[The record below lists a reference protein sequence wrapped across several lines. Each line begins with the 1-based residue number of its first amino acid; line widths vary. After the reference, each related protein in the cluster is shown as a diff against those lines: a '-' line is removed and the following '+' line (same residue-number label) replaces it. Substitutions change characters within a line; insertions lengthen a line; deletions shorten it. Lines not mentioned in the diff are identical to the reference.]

1 MKSIVKRNVRSS
13 RTASFLRFLRI
24 RAIRVTHGYK
34 VSRLS
39 IFGHQGRNSGRRVP
53 ALSFVAMTLVRI
65 ARHLLLLEII
75 NHPVSSTTGRR
86 LDGGSTAARRFQQ
99 TFYQWSRDRSIITGR
114 VISVS
119 GGAERRSPKN
129 RKSIGFP
136 GFSLSGGS
144 VRSRALRSRLPY
156 RVSQFQTSGRAFYE
170 LRCARIHSFVA
181 RRGGDLWKDDFAVEA
196 ARWRHDNKYR

>member
-86 LDGGSTAARRFQQ
+86 LDGGSTAARRRKTNAMRSNAIQQ
-99 TFYQWSRDRSIITGR
+99 EVHQQE
-114 VISVS
+114 VS
-119 GGAERRSPKN
+119 TN
-129 RKSIGFP
+129 
-136 GFSLSGGS
+136 L
-144 VRSRALRSRLPY
+144 LP
-156 RVSQFQTSGRAFYE
+156 
-170 LRCARIHSFVA
+170 
-181 RRGGDLWKDDFAVEA
+181 VEP
-196 ARWRHDNKYR
+196 